1 MDLIGQLDTA
11 TLAFVTGLA
20 GLLLAGTMG
29 GIRLA
34 GMRSSALV
42 FWGAAGLAAGI
53 AHLLAHLTLGLG
65 LDLPKRESLAVA
77 NGMVT
82 LVHVLLL
89 AGVRVFLGR
98 RSYWMP
104 MAVLALVTGSA
115 SYIVPDVWGVLRVR
129 VLMLAPIYL
138 VLDTAAGFMLWRAG
152 SSRGERFQNLAAAA
166 FLFNSAVLVV
176 RIAHALLFDTP
187 DGAFAREPF
196 QTLVFVLGLVFIS
209 VLTMGLA
216 LLMFR
221 SKELELR
228 RLVHSDPL
236 TGLFN
241 RRSLYEYAQREQ
253 ARSERYGTPLALVM
267 VDIDG
272 FKSVN
277 DTYGHAAGD
286 DVICETALRVACGLR
301 DVDTA
306 FRLGGEEF
314 LLLLPSTSMVEATS
328 VAERLRTAVCD
339 TPIAAIGRAVT
350 ASFGV
355 SELQRGREDWEAA
368 MHRADVALYR
378 AKDEGRNR
386 VVAMPAPRAD
396 DAGVGASIDALL
408 DVP

>member
-1 MDLIGQLDTA
+1 MDLIGQLDSA

-20 GLLLAGTMG
+20 GLLLAATMA
-29 GIRLA
+29 GIRTA
-34 GMRSSALV
+34 GMRNDALV
-42 FWGAAGLAAGI
+42 FWGVAGLAAGI
-53 AHLLAHLTLGLG
+53 AHLLAHLTLGFHIQ
-65 LDLPKRESLAVA
+65 LPRRESLAVA
-77 NGMVT
+77 NALVT
-82 LVHVLLL
+82 LVHVSLL
-89 AGVRVFLGR
+89 AGVRVFLGK
-98 RSYWMP
+98 RSYWFP
-104 MAVLALVTGSA
+104 LALLAVATGSA
-115 SYIVPDVWGVLRVR
+115 GYIAPQEWTVLSNR
-129 VLMLAPIYL
+129 VLVLAPIYL
-138 VLDTAAGFMLWRAG
+138 ALDLVAGLMLWRAG
-152 SSRGERFQNLAAAA
+152 TSHGERFQNLAAAS
-166 FLFNSAVLVV
+166 FLFNSAVLAM
-176 RIAHALLFDTP
+176 RIVHALVYRTPVGIFDR
-187 DGAFAREPF
+187 DPF
-196 QTLVFVLGLVFIS
+196 QTLVFVLGLVFIA

-241 RRSLYEYAQREQ
+241 RRSLFDYAQREQ

-267 VDIDG
+267 VDIDA

-286 DVICETALRVACGLR
+286 DVICETAVRVACGLR

-314 LLLLPSTSMVEATS
+314 LLLLPSTSLDDA
-328 VAERLRTAVCD
+328 VAVAQRLRRAICE
-339 TPIAAIGRAVT
+339 TPIPAIGRAVT

-355 SELQRGREDWEAA
+355 SELVRGHEDWESA
-368 MHRADVALYR
+368 MRRADAALYR

-386 VVAMPAPRAD
+386 VVAMSAAQAAAV
-396 DAGVGASIDALL
+396 AGAANGVVL